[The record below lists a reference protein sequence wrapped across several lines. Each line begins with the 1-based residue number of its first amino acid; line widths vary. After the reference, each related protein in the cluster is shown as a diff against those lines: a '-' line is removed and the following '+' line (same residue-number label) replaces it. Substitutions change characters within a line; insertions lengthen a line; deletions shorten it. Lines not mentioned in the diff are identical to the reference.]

1 MTTLILT
8 GIMGFGMLVG
18 IVKPSI
24 DGLTKSKEIEDQIDE
39 ITNTTDSLKERFNK
53 INENIGKIDLELTE
67 KITDDFTKLQQ
78 LQAQI
83 NITTQELNRTEK
95 TIQMIGIIFVTIIFF
110 ILLIQ
115 EFNLLNFTK
124 KKS

>member
-1 MTTLILT
+1 MATFILT
-8 GIMGFGMLVG
+8 GIMGLGMLIG
-18 IVKPSI
+18 IGKPSI
-24 DGLTKSKEIEDQIDE
+24 DGLTKSKEIEEQIDE

-53 INENIGKIDLELTE
+53 LNDNINKIDLELTE

-124 KKS
+124 KKT